1 VFSRD
6 EYRKLKKDLIYIMS
20 CKVTYDLVKKSKIGQ
35 AINLLAEKIKHHKD
49 DKNIDDLQNRVV
61 DAKHKLKDFIRN

>member
-1 VFSRD
+1 MFSRD